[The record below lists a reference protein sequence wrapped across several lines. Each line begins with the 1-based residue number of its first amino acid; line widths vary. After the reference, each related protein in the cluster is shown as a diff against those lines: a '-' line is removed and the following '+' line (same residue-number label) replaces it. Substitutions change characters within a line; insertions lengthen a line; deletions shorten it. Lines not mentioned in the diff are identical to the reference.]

1 MSYFEIYKKEFF
13 YYKIVKF
20 LMKFIF
26 ELIISFGKK
35 VGLNSNE
42 LELILNGQEVFS
54 KEFKAVLNWMALGT
68 TRKI

>member
-1 MSYFEIYKKEFF
+1 
-13 YYKIVKF
+13 
-20 LMKFIF
+20 MKFIF

-42 LELILNGQEVFS
+42 LELILNGQEVVS
-54 KEFKAVLNWMALGT
+54 KEFKTVLNWMALGT

>member
-13 YYKIVKF
+13 YYKIVNF

-35 VGLNSNE
+35 VRLNSNE
-42 LELILNGQEVFS
+42 LELILNGQEVVS